1 MRTRLLQPL
10 GQRPPRRGRR
20 SRAAVPT
27 PVVAPVATHVC
38 DPAVERVR
46 EAGGPIDQASYACEC
61 GCLFR
66 APVSTTVPCPHCGTD
81 QAW

>member
-20 SRAAVPT
+20 GRAAPT
-27 PVVAPVATHVC
+27 TLATAEC
-38 DPAVERVR
+38 DLAVERVR
-46 EAGGPIDQASYACEC
+46 EAGGPIDQAVYNCQC
-61 GCLFR
+61 GCQFR
-66 APVSTTVPCPHCGTD
+66 AAVSTTVPCPHCGTD

>member
-10 GQRPPRRGRR
+10 ARRPPRRGRR

-27 PVVAPVATHVC
+27 PVLHIC

-46 EAGGPIDQASYACEC
+46 EAGGPIDQAIYACEC

-66 APVSTTVPCPHCGTD
+66 APVSTTVPCPHCGIG